1 MNDSELI
8 IYKKPPKGEDGHK
21 TFSIRVK
28 DSIVS
33 QIDDISSQTGRTR
46 NELISILLEYALNNY
61 TIRDYSK
68 K

>member
-8 IYKKPPKGEDGHK
+8 IYTKPPKGEDGHK
-21 TFSIRVK
+21 TFSIRIK

-33 QIDDISSQTGRTR
+33 QIDDISIQTGRTR
-46 NELISILLEYALNNY
+46 NELISILLEHALKNY
-61 TIRDYSK
+61 TIMDYSK